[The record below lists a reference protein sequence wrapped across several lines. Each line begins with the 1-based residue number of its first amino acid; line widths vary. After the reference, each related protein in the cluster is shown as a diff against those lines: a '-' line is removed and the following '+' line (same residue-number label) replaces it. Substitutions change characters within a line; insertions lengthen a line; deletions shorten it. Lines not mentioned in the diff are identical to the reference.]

1 MALNLFKSPDQV
13 LMLMQKQWT
22 SQLNPLLAVSI
33 TQGSLLTGIKLINGD
48 TTFNHYLG
56 RQMQG
61 WFIADQNAHASIYR
75 SKPLNSQTLTLTS
88 DEDVIISLWI
98 F

>member
-1 MALNLFKSPDQV
+1 MALNLYQSPDQTF
-13 LMLMQKQWT
+13 MLLQKQWT
-22 SQLNPLLAVSI
+22 SQLNPLLANPL
-33 TQGSLLTGIKLINGD
+33 TQGSLLPNIKLVNGP

-61 WFIADQNAHASIYR
+61 WFLVDQNAYASIYR
-75 SKPLNSQTLTLTS
+75 SEPLNSQTLTLNSSEPVT
-88 DEDVIISLWI
+88 VSLWV